1 MLLQANQLSKSFGSH
16 SVLRGLT
23 FQLNAGEKIGLVGR
37 NGCGKTTLFR
47 LLSGELEPDEGQV
60 FRHSKAKIGFMQQLV
75 HAASHRSVLDETLT
89 VFSQLHSL
97 ADEIERLETQIE
109 LHAASEGLQS
119 LLDEYGQLQTRWE
132 MEGGYSFKAQTKAVL
147 FGLGFSE
154 SELEKSTIELSGG
167 ELNRL
172 NLAKLLQSRPNL
184 LLLDEPTNHLD
195 IPSVQWLEEFLQNY
209 PDAFIVVSHDRYFLD
224 RTVDKIFEVSDGQ
237 LEEYPGNYSR
247 YLVEKGKRRRQRQKE
262 YEAQQEFVARTEDF
276 IRRNIAGQNTRQ
288 AQSRQ
293 KMLNRLERLEKMQAD
308 QSSAHFRFEI
318 RTQSVH
324 QVLECLDLVSGY
336 EGVRVAGPL
345 DLHVYRGERVG
356 IIGPNGSGKSTLL
369 KTFLGMIPPL
379 EGEVFWG
386 DKVDVAFYDQQLSS
400 LNMGLTV
407 LEEMRQIAPLSTDE
421 TLRGYLARFLFRR
434 EEVYKPVANLS
445 GGEKSRLA
453 LAKLIFGQ
461 ANTLVLDE
469 PTNHLD
475 IPSREALEDALMDF
489 SGTLLVVSHDR
500 YLINKLATRLLY
512 LDGSQHVTV
521 FEGRYEDFH
530 SLREVA
536 PNQPREKQALA
547 PKPELPSTSE
557 VDPPRLSKNEYNK
570 IKNRCEA
577 LETEIENLE
586 DEIQRI
592 TEALNDSVNTSDYM
606 LLQDLGA
613 QFASLS
619 ARKEDLYDEWVQTL
633 ARLEGGSGVQT

>member
-37 NGCGKTTLFR
+37 NGSGKTTLFR
-47 LLSGELEPDEGQV
+47 LLSGEMEPDEGEV
-60 FRHSKAKIGFMQQLV
+60 VRHSKAKIGFMQQLV
-75 HAASHRSVLDETLT
+75 HAASHRSVLDEALT
-89 VFSQLHSL
+89 VFFQLQSL

-154 SELEKSTIELSGG
+154 SELEKSATELSGG

-172 NLAKLLQSRPNL
+172 NLAKLLLSRPNL

-224 RTVDKIFEVSDGQ
+224 RTVDTIFEVTDGN

-247 YLVEKGKRRRQRQKE
+247 HLVEKEKRRQQRQKE
-262 YEAQQEFVARTEDF
+262 FETQQELIARTEDF
-276 IRRNIAGQNTRQ
+276 IRRNIAGQKTRQ

-308 QSSAHFRFEI
+308 PSSAHFRFDV

-336 EGVRVAGPL
+336 DGVCVAGPL
-345 DLHVYRGERVG
+345 DLRVYRGERVG

-369 KTFLGMIPPL
+369 KTLLGIIPPL

-386 DKVDVAFYDQQLSS
+386 AKVDAAFYDQQLSS
-400 LNMGLTV
+400 LKMELTV
-407 LEEMRQIAPLSTDE
+407 LEEMRQIAPLATDE
-421 TLRGYLARFLFRR
+421 TLRGYLARFLFRG
-434 EEVYKPVANLS
+434 EEVYKPVSNLS

-453 LAKLIFGQ
+453 LAKLIFGK

-489 SGTLLVVSHDR
+489 PGTLLVVSHDR
-500 YLINKLATRLLY
+500 YLIDKLATRLLY
-512 LDGSQHVTV
+512 LDGNQHVTV
-521 FEGRYEDFH
+521 FEGGYEDLQSH
-530 SLREVA
+530 REGA
-536 PNQPREKQALA
+536 PNQPREKQAPV
-547 PKPELPSTSE
+547 PKPELPSTPQEDS
-557 VDPPRLSKNEYNK
+557 PRLSKNAYNK

-586 DEIQRI
+586 DEIQRV
-592 TEALNDSVNTSDYM
+592 TEALNDPVNSANYL

-613 QFASLS
+613 QFESLS
-619 ARKEDLYDEWVQTL
+619 ARKEDLYDEWEQTL
-633 ARLEGGSGVQT
+633 ARLDE